1 MFQVKEESKEEEG
14 VRAIYAVDPS
24 LFRVINDLV
33 KGEKQLFKD
42 VIVEIHDVKVDET
55 A

>member
-1 MFQVKEESKEEEG
+1 MKEESKEEEG
-14 VRAIYAVDPS
+14 VRVIYAVDPS

-33 KGEKQLFKD
+33 KADKSLYKD